1 MKRKII
7 AALFFGLF
15 SLKSVSAET
24 YDMTPYWSFG
34 QGVMKSKGNLCNG
47 YYHSDNDYI
56 CPNGLVLS
64 EKQSVSFGRHMSIW
78 VYNGD
83 VEFKGRNV
91 IGSSIDPINILAKTS
106 NVKGRN
112 QVQLFGNIEAHGSVE
127 LKNNIDIN
135 GFIYS

>member
-1 MKRKII
+1 
-7 AALFFGLF
+7 
-15 SLKSVSAET
+15 
-24 YDMTPYWSFG
+24 
-34 QGVMKSKGNLCNG
+34 
-47 YYHSDNDYI
+47 
-56 CPNGLVLS
+56 
-64 EKQSVSFGRHMSIW
+64 MSIW

-135 GFIYS
+135 GFIYSSHGNVYLESAEVAGNVTSLTGG